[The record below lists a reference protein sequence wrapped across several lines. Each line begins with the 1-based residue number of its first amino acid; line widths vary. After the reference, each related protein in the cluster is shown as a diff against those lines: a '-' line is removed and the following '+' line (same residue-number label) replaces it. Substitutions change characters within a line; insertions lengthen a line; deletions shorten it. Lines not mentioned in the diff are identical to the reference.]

1 MPFPDV
7 THWNLLSF
15 TVGDGDTEDAFAQE
29 DSLGV
34 VPKTAVSEIREEG
47 FGLIKPVVDW
57 QVVLGPAAEFPGA
70 AFRVLHWV
78 CHG

>member
-1 MPFPDV
+1 MLFPDV

-57 QVVLGPAAEFPGA
+57 QVVLSSAAEFLGA
-70 AFRVLHWV
+70 VFCVPHWV
-78 CHG
+78 GHG